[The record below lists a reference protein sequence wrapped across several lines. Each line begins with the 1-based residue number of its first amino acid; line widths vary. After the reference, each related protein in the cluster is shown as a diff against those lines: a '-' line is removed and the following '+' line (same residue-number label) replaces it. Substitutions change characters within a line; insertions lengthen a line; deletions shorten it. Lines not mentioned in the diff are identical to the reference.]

1 MKLDPFT
8 LRIALDKKGSAKGEL
23 YLDDGETFLHQEGQ
37 IVWRKFVAEKPERK
51 DKILC
56 VSSRDLAQ
64 EKPGEA
70 VDGVAL
76 KSISSSNPF
85 SKSLESVRVERL
97 VIIGL
102 TNKPK
107 AVKVDGGKE
116 LEYVYDAGVA
126 AAGKK
131 EGEASVL
138 VVKDPGV
145 AVSKDW
151 VILIEL

>member
-8 LRIALDKKGSAKGEL
+8 LRIALDEKGSAQGEL
-23 YLDDGETFLHQEGQ
+23 YLDDRETFSHQDGQ
-37 IVWRKFVAEKPERK
+37 IVWREFVAEKPDRK
-51 DKILC
+51 DKILL

-64 EKPGEA
+64 EKLGEA
-70 VDGVAL
+70 VDGVSL
-76 KSISSSNPF
+76 KSISLSNIF
-85 SKSLESVRVERL
+85 SKSMESVRVERL

-107 AVKVDGGKE
+107 AAKVEGGEE
-116 LEYVYDAGVA
+116 LEYIYDAGVA
-126 AAGKK
+126 AAGK

-145 AVSKDW
+145 AISKDRA
-151 VILIEL
+151 ISIEL